1 MKKTAFALLRLA
13 VSVSVLAVVLSRAS
27 LEALAARAA
36 NAAPAWLAAALGL
49 ALAAVLLVALRWRL
63 LAGWLGLA
71 IPAALAV
78 RAMFVGAFGAQV
90 LPSVLGTDVVRGWLV
105 AGQASRVRPV
115 VASVMADRLVG
126 LFALCLLFAAA
137 NPVAEQLPP
146 PADAWLGPLAVL
158 GSGGALAAFV
168 LGCGVRFRARPL
180 LASLALALLVHAVAV
195 VAAALVARAY
205 GVQDALALWF
215 SIIPLSV
222 VASSLP
228 VSINGW
234 GVREA
239 TIVALAAPLGV
250 PAAEALL
257 VSMTLGG
264 LNMLASL
271 PGAVLMLRGR

>member
-1 MKKTAFALLRLA
+1 MKKAAFALLRLA

-36 NAAPAWLAAALGL
+36 NAAPSWLAAALGL
-49 ALAAVLLVALRWRL
+49 ALAAILLVALRWRL

-126 LFALCLLFAAA
+126 LFALCLLFVAA
-137 NPVAEQLPP
+137 NPEARQLPP

-168 LGCGVRFRARPL
+168 LGCGVRFRPRPL

-215 SIIPLSV
+215 SIIPLSLV
-222 VASSLP
+222 VSSLP

-257 VSMTLGG
+257 VSMTLGA

-271 PGAVLMLRGR
+271 PGAALLLRGR